1 MSDGIAS
8 YAPKYVQIMETLRR
22 RIADGVYPINEPLP
36 SEPKL
41 MKEFGASR
49 PTVVRA
55 LNEMQL
61 LGEIRREH
69 GRGSF
74 VMPPSSARAAEH
86 AGPGL
91 AVLDRQESST
101 SMQLVTVGRQSASN
115 PAAALLGLAEGAAVH
130 LRRYVGYHD
139 SIASELVSIWASLD
153 VARVTGIDHDGPLSV
168 PVRQLMTAGLKERLT
183 RIDERLSAR
192 RPTEDESELLGLAV
206 GDPVLSVLGS
216 VWDSTGRTV
225 LVVEVVLPGT
235 LHELEDS
242 YIL

>member
-1 MSDGIAS
+1 MSDEIAS
-8 YAPKYVQIMETLRR
+8 YAPKYVQIIETLRR
-22 RIADGVYPINEPLP
+22 RIAEGVYPVNEALP

-49 PTVVRA
+49 PTVARA

-74 VMPPSSARAAEH
+74 VLPPSSAGAAERSR
-86 AGPGL
+86 PGL

-101 SMQLVTVGRQSASN
+101 SMRVVEVGRQSATN

-130 LRRYVGYHD
+130 LRRYVGFYD
-139 SIASELVSIWASLD
+139 SLASELVSLWAPID
-153 VARVTGIDHDGPLSV
+153 VATAAGLDREGLLSV
-168 PVRQLMTAGLKERLT
+168 PVRQLMAAGLKERLT

-192 RPTEDESELLGLAV
+192 RPTADESELLGLAQ

-216 VWDSTGRTV
+216 VSDSAGRTV

-242 YIL
+242 YTI